1 MASKDKKPAFGA
13 QRVEVHAPPRSED
26 RVQLGRLAIIVA
38 VGFVVGVG
46 WPRLAGIRLAPEPPV
61 EASDEKKAIA
71 PKVEEPVPEL
81 PVAPHVEKLT
91 LGEPQITACRDASGK
106 VQKVCDSVPFQD
118 VVNPRLKTLSGCEAA
133 EGAMGTLS
141 IGFEFNFEKNSV
153 ERVILGKSTT
163 LPLPTAKALVGC
175 IEREFETAA
184 LTQLKHQ
191 YAKYS
196 AFFLVEFAPPEP
208 KKGQEDQIL
217 EAAGRA
223 TVSWALA
230 LIRETPNNDGVVKA
244 RVQNGTRVVVTGRK
258 ADWYRVK
265 YDGQGNEGWVFKAAI
280 GL

>member
-1 MASKDKKPAFGA
+1 MASKDKKPVFGA
-13 QRVEVHAPPRSED
+13 PRVEVHAPPRSED

-38 VGFVVGVG
+38 VGFLVGVG

-61 EASDEKKAIA
+61 EPSDEKKAA
-71 PKVEEPVPEL
+71 EPKVAQPPAEPL
-81 PVAPHVEKLT
+81 AAAPVEKLT
-91 LGEPQITACRDASGK
+91 LGEAQITACSDASGK
-106 VQKVCDSVPFQD
+106 VQKVCDAVPFQD
-118 VVNPRLKTLSGCEAA
+118 VVNPRLKILSGCEAA

-141 IGFEFNFEKNSV
+141 LGFEFDFDKNSV

-163 LPLPTAKALVGC
+163 LPLPAAKALIACV
-175 IEREFETAA
+175 EREFETAA

-208 KKGQEDQIL
+208 KRGQEDQIL
-217 EAAGRA
+217 EANGRA

-230 LIRETPNNDGVVKA
+230 LIRESPKNDGVVKA
-244 RVQNGTRVVVTGRK
+244 RIQNGTRVVVTGRK